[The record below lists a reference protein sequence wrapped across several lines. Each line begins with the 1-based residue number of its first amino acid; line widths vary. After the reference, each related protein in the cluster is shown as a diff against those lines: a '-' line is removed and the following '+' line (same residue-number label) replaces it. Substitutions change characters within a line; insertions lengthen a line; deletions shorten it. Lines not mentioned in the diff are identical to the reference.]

1 MYIIKKFIENQ
12 DSRQYVIVSILF
24 LIDFYKITVST
35 LLLMFVPQQCGQ
47 YECSFQQNI
56 VFGNNVKRNIGIVI
70 NFTTMFFF
78 VLLYIIELSR
88 EKMLIKYLEVNPNNP
103 RDNDSLSIVFEG
115 LPKKKKRN
123 IYFLDYYYQ
132 VFSWLLFFLTCVNII
147 ISYLILY
154 NITINYQA
162 MTILL
167 TYLSFS
173 VTKLYELYY
182 VAFTDKN
189 IFYSAYLKDNVQFN
203 DVSLKYK
210 IDNEAV
216 EEIIIQIE

>member
-1 MYIIKKFIENQ
+1 MYIIKKFTENQ
-12 DSRQYVIVSILF
+12 DNRQYVIVSILF
-24 LIDFYKITVST
+24 LIEFYKITVST
-35 LLLMFVPQQCGQ
+35 LLLMFVPQQCG
-47 YECSFQQNI
+47 EELCSFQQNI
-56 VFGNNVKRNIGIVI
+56 LLTNNIKRDIGIII

-103 RDNDSLSIVFEG
+103 RDNQSLSIIFEG
-115 LPKKKKRN
+115 LPKKKKWN

-132 VFSWLLFFLTCVNII
+132 VFSWFLFFLIFSNII

-154 NITINYQA
+154 NITVTYQA

-167 TYLSFS
+167 TYLSVS

-203 DVSLKYK
+203 DVSLEYK
-210 IDNEAV
+210 IDNEVV